1 MKFPTAVS
9 VLAVAALA
17 ACSPRGGGNGPV
29 SYAGET
35 PAVSM
40 TAEEAAS
47 VSAEFEAME
56 ASTETSAFTGKWT
69 GPEGTSLVIT
79 PHGADGH
86 YTVTVTN
93 LDGPRTF
100 EGQATD
106 DGIAFTRDG
115 KALTIHKGSGADT
128 GMKWLAGKNDC
139 VVVDANEGYCR
150 D

>member
-1 MKFPTAVS
+1 MKFPT
-9 VLAVAALA
+9 VLPVVAVAALA
-17 ACSPRGGGNGPV
+17 ACSPRDGGDHPS

-35 PAVSM
+35 PAMSM

-47 VSAEFEAME
+47 VSAEFAAME

-69 GPEGTSLVIT
+69 GPEGTSLTIT
-79 PHGADGH
+79 PQGVGGH

-100 EGQATD
+100 QGEATA

-115 KALTIHKGSGADT
+115 RTLTIHKGSGADT
-128 GMKWLAGKNDC
+128 GMKWLADKNDC